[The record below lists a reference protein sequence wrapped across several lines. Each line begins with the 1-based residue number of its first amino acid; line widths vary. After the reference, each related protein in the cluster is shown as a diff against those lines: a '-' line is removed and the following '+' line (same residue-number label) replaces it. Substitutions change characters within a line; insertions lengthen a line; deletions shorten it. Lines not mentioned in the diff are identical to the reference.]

1 MVTSV
6 PDVTK
11 PSYHTS
17 MSSQL
22 LMTSTIAYLL
32 AGGFLL
38 YKGNTE
44 AGIAV
49 FAGVFTAAK
58 GIYEQAKVA
67 FSKSGNGHE
76 EKPPEVKP

>member
-17 MSSQL
+17 MTSQL
-22 LMTSTIAYLL
+22 MLTATCAYLA

-38 YKGNTE
+38 LKGNVE

-49 FAGVFTAAK
+49 FAGVFTTVK
-58 GIYEQAKVA
+58 GLYDQAKVA
-67 FSKSGNGHE
+67 QPKNGHE

>member
-1 MVTSV
+1 MTSV

-17 MSSQL
+17 MTSQL
-22 LMTSTIAYLL
+22 MLTATCAYLA
-32 AGGFLL
+32 AGAFLL
-38 YKGNTE
+38 FKGNVE

-49 FAGVFTAAK
+49 FAGVFTTVK
-58 GIYEQAKVA
+58 GLYDQAKVD
-67 FSKSGNGHE
+67 STRKNGHE